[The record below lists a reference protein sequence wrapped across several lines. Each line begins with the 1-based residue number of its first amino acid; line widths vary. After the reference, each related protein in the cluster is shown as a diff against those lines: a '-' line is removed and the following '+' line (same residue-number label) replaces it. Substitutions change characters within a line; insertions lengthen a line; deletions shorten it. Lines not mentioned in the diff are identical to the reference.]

1 MEMKF
6 VAQLTDEQRS
16 QLQRIVDT
24 DPHARAR
31 HRAHAVLLSDQ
42 GYSRTEIADIYHVK
56 ADTVSGWLDAW
67 KTYAFQ
73 GLYDAPRSGRP
84 KVLDEAEHARA
95 IDLIKEHPRQ
105 IKYVIHRLADEIG
118 KTVSR
123 STLKRMISA
132 AKGRWKR
139 GRQSLRSKRD
149 PDEFAQGKREVEDLR
164 RRKQRH
170 EIELF
175 YFDESG
181 FCLESSIPYAYQFP
195 GEELELP
202 SSRSARLNVLG
213 FLSPNMSFHSFVFE
227 CSVNSD
233 VVIACFDYVSE
244 RITQETWVVID
255 NAPMHTSETF
265 EDCLERWEAK
275 GLHVYRLP
283 AYSPELNLIEH
294 LWRFIKYF
302 WLPCSAY
309 ASFDALVQA
318 VEDILRKIGDEFI
331 IRFKDVPLTEI
342 PATC

>member
-6 VAQLTDEQRS
+6 VSRLTDEQRR

-31 HRAHAVLLSDQ
+31 RRAHAVLLNDQ
-42 GYSRTEIADIYHVK
+42 GYSRGEIADIYQVK

-67 KTYAFQ
+67 EARAFQ
-73 GLYDAPRSGRP
+73 GFCDAPRSGRP
-84 KVLDEAEHARA
+84 KVLNEAERARA
-95 IDLIKEHPRQ
+95 IDLIKESPRQ
-105 IKYVIHRLADEIG
+105 IKRVIHQVAAQMG

-123 STLKRMISA
+123 STLKRLIST

-149 PDEFAQGKREVEDLR
+149 PDEFARGNQEVEELR
-164 RRKQRH
+164 RRKQQH

-202 SSRSARLNVLG
+202 SSKSARLNVLG
-213 FLSPNMSFHSFVFE
+213 FLSPDMTFHSFVFE

-233 VVIACFDYVSE
+233 VVIACFDYLSE
-244 RITQETWVVID
+244 RITQEPWVVID
-255 NAPMHTSETF
+255 NASMHTSDAF
-265 EDCLERWEAK
+265 DGAIGRWEAK
-275 GLHVYRLP
+275 GLFVYRLP
-283 AYSPELNLIEH
+283 AYSPELNLIEI
-294 LWRFIKYF
+294 LWRFMKYV

-309 ASFDALVQA
+309 TSFDALVQA
-318 VEDILRKIGDEFI
+318 VEELLRKIGDEFVI
-331 IRFKDVPLTEI
+331 TFNEI
-342 PATC
+342 PMKELTVS

>member
-1 MEMKF
+1 MDMKF
-6 VAQLTDEQRS
+6 VSRLTDEQRR
-16 QLQRIVDT
+16 QLQQIVNT

-31 HRAHAVLLSDQ
+31 QRAHAVLLSDQ
-42 GYSRTEIADIYHVK
+42 GYSRGEIADIYQVK
-56 ADTVSGWLDAW
+56 ADTVSGWLAAW
-67 KTYAFQ
+67 ETRSFQ

-84 KVLDEAEHARA
+84 KALNETERERA
-95 IDLIKEHPRQ
+95 IDLIKASPRQ
-105 IKYVIHRLADEIG
+105 IKRVIHQLAEEIG

-123 STLKRMISA
+123 STLKRLIA
-132 AKGRWKR
+132 GAKGRWKR

-149 PDEFAQGKREVEDLR
+149 PDEFAQGKREVEELR

-181 FCLESSIPYAYQFP
+181 FCLESSVPYAYQFP

-202 SSRSARLNVLG
+202 SSKSARLNVLG
-213 FLSPNMSFHSFVFE
+213 FLSPDMTFHSFVFE

-255 NAPMHTSETF
+255 NASMHTSEAF
-265 EDCLERWEAK
+265 EENIERWEAN
-275 GLHVYRLP
+275 GLYVYRLP
-283 AYSPELNLIEH
+283 AYSPELNLIEL

-302 WLPCSAY
+302 WLPFSAY
-309 ASFDALVQA
+309 ASFEALVQA
-318 VEDILRKIGDEFI
+318 VEEILRKIGDKFVI
-331 IRFKDVPLTEI
+331 HFRDVPMKEI
-342 PATC
+342 PVS

>member
-16 QLQRIVDT
+16 QLQQIVDT

-42 GYSRTEIADIYHVK
+42 GYSRGAIADIYHVK

-67 KTYAFQ
+67 ESRAFQ

-84 KVLDEAEHARA
+84 KALNETERAHA
-95 IDLIKEHPRQ
+95 IDLIKESPRQ
-105 IKYVIHRLADEIG
+105 IKRVIHQLAEEIG

-123 STLKRMISA
+123 STLKRLIST

-149 PDEFAQGKREVEDLR
+149 PDEFARGKHEVDALR

-195 GEELELP
+195 GEEIELP
-202 SSRSARLNVLG
+202 RSKSARLNVLG
-213 FLSPNMSFHSFVFE
+213 FLSPDMIFHSFVFE

-233 VVIACFDYVSE
+233 VVIACFEYLSE
-244 RITQETWVVID
+244 RLTQETWVVID
-255 NAPMHTSETF
+255 NASIHTSDAF
-265 EDCLERWEAK
+265 EEYIDRWEAK
-275 GLHVYRLP
+275 GLFVYRLP
-283 AYSPELNLIEH
+283 AYSPELNLIEI
-294 LWRFIKYF
+294 LWRFMKYF
-302 WLPCSAY
+302 WLPFSAY
-309 ASFDALVQA
+309 TSFGALVQA
-318 VEDILRKIGDEFI
+318 VEEILRKIGDEFVI
-331 IRFKDVPLTEI
+331 HFTDVPMQESS
-342 PATC
+342 AT